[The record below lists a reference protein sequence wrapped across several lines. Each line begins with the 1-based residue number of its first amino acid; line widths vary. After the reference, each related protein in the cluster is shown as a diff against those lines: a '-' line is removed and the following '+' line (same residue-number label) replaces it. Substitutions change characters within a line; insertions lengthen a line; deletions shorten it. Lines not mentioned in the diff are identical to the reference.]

1 MGKTVEDLEREEIKT
16 YLLGVMDNAGRERLE
31 KKVITDLDYNDAV
44 LMVEDE
50 LMEDFIADRLSEGE
64 RRDFI
69 KHLLAT
75 PQQRQR
81 LRELRALH
89 EYFRHPSALRAKA
102 PAGGPAGPRLWRR
115 VADWLWQGETLSLKA
130 AATAVLTL
138 ALAAGVFLGARYW
151 LNSPQ
156 ENWGVAFREE
166 WVRLND
172 PQSPAPQSSSATPIT
187 LTPTLIRSGG
197 EMPRVVAPAG
207 TETMQVQLRLP
218 PGQYSSY
225 RVTLRPVDGR
235 EAFLLP
241 PLPPQAVGGNPVLLL
256 NVPVKL
262 LPRGDYE
269 LQLNGVGAND
279 TSIDLD
285 SYNFR
290 LAH

>member
-1 MGKTVEDLEREEIKT
+1 MEKTVEDLEREEIKK
-16 YLLGVMDNAGRERLE
+16 YLLGGMDDARRERFE
-31 KKVITDLDYNDAV
+31 KRVITDPAYKDAV

-50 LMEDFIADRLSEGE
+50 LMEDFLTDGLSESE
-64 RRDFI
+64 RRDFV
-69 KHLLAT
+69 KHLLVT

-89 EYFRHPSALRAKA
+89 DYFRHPSALKAKA
-102 PAGGPAGPRLWRR
+102 VAGGAAPPRLWRR
-115 VADWLWQGETLSLKA
+115 VAGWLWQGGSLFPR
-130 AATAVLTL
+130 AATAVLAI

-151 LNSPQ
+151 LNNPQ
-156 ENWGVAFREE
+156 AHWSVAFRDE

-172 PQSPAPQSSSATPIT
+172 PQSPVHQTSSAAPVT
-187 LTPTLIRSGG
+187 LTPTLIRSGS
-197 EMPRVVAPAG
+197 EMTRVVAPAG
-207 TETMQVQLRLP
+207 TETVQVQLRLP
-218 PGQYSSY
+218 PEQHSTY
-225 RVTLRPVDGR
+225 RVTLRPVDAK
-235 EAFLLP
+235 ETFPLP
-241 PLPPQAVGGNPVLLL
+241 PLPPQTVGGNRVLLL

-290 LAH
+290 LVH